1 MPPALM
7 GCAKE
12 HLGASSLFK
21 PSESVESELL
31 QSSSADHTFSGFTP
45 RQSSA
50 TTEEDRCWLS
60 GDVAWCCCE
69 PSNVPP
75 PDFTPSLSPA
85 SFDTIRVYLFL
96 LKYLCLHSGFVINS
110 NGHLFSLLLVK
121 NIDCEKL
128 NINY

>member
-1 MPPALM
+1 M

-12 HLGASSLFK
+12 HLGAPSLFK

-60 GDVAWCCCE
+60 GDVAWCRCE
-69 PSNVPP
+69 PSNVPH

-85 SFDTIRVYLFL
+85 PFHTIRVYLFL

-110 NGHLFSLLLVK
+110 NGRLFSLLLVK